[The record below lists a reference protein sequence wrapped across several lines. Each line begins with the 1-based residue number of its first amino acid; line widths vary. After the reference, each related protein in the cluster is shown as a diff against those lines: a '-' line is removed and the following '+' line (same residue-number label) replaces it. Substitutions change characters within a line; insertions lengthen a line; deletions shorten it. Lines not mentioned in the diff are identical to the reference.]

1 MKKIFLSILLFILV
15 ANVALAGDE
24 CTESAYY
31 TQGMQYLQNA
41 QYTSAIVEFK
51 KALRENPSDLSS
63 KISLT
68 NAYISRAAY
77 FNNKSYEYQKAANDL
92 RSALFYIKYYDEM
105 SNDSNYSQA
114 AAAAQQNL
122 DVVLST
128 IKADCSPKG
137 RYITAKNLR
146 AQGEFAASAYEY
158 FQIMNDAV
166 YRKNAYI
173 GIGDVMKILGQAQ
186 KAVFYYEYA
195 VKLDNKNADLHL
207 KLARAYEQ
215 IGNND
220 GAAEQYNLALQ
231 NSSEK
236 EDILVSLQ
244 KIWQQKVDA
253 NPNDAEAHA
262 NLGVVY
268 QKQLNYIAA
277 FEEYKKAEAIN
288 PTNINTRLN
297 LATLYQAQKNYDGA
311 IASYNSILQLYPN
324 HVPAH
329 IYKAQ
334 CLKQIGQNEDAAKEY
349 KLAMAYDPDNNQA
362 REELFDL
369 LKSTMP
375 ADQIL
380 AYLYQ
385 NVQNQPLNPTI
396 YYEFAYQ
403 LHKANKL
410 DDAITYYKEA
420 IKLDPSNIDAYINLS
435 QVYRQ
440 KNNYNEALLAIENA
454 KKLFP
459 NNVDVKKQYSS
470 ISAEVSANVYTSAS
484 KLFEQGKYNEA
495 IAAYNKIQPST
506 AESLLGIG
514 ASYQALSNNKMAIDF
529 YKKALLKDP
538 SNPDISYYLG
548 STYLDIND
556 YPNAKVYLNKSLSLD
571 KTNEKAKSLLTFA
584 VEQENNAVLNK
595 ALDLYDKKCYL
606 ESLKI
611 LNAVLLKDS
620 KNGAAYYYR
629 GMVYDAQKKYSLAI
643 LDYQNALKYSSDIVL
658 AHYSL
663 AVDYDT
669 VGRYKEAGI
678 EYKKYLAAKPE
689 ESEYTKYARKRVLEI
704 K

>member
-1 MKKIFLSILLFILV
+1 MLSLSFLNHV
-15 ANVALAGDE
+15 AFAEDE
-24 CTESAYY
+24 YVESSYY

-51 KALRENPSDLSS
+51 KALRENPADISS

-77 FNNKSYEYQKAANDL
+77 FNNKSFEYQKAANDL

-105 SNDSNYSQA
+105 SNDSNYAQA
-114 AAAAQQNL
+114 AEAAQQNL
-122 DVVLST
+122 EIVLST

-158 FQIMNDAV
+158 FQIMNDNI

-186 KAVFYYEYA
+186 KAVFYYECA
-195 VKLDNKNADLHL
+195 VKLDDKNADLHL

-215 IGNND
+215 TGNND

-236 EDILVSLQ
+236 EDILTSLQ

-268 QKQLNYIAA
+268 QKQLNYTAA
-277 FEEYKKAEAIN
+277 LDEYKKAEAIN
-288 PTNINTRLN
+288 PTNVNTRLN

-311 IASYNSILQLYPN
+311 IAAYNSILQLYPN

-334 CLKQIGQNEDAAKEY
+334 CLKEVGQNEDAIKEY
-349 KLAMAYDPDNNQA
+349 KLAMSYDPDNNQS

-369 LKSTMP
+369 LKATMP

-410 DDAITYYKEA
+410 DDAITYYKKTIE
-420 IKLDPSNIDAYINLS
+420 LDQSNIDAYINLS

-440 KNNYNEALLAIENA
+440 KNNYNDALLTIENA

-459 NNVDVKKQYSS
+459 ENIDVKKQYGS
-470 ISAEVSANVYTSAS
+470 ILAEVSANVLTNAS
-484 KLFEQGKYNEA
+484 KLFEQGKFNEA
-495 IAAYNKIQPST
+495 IASYNKIQPPT
-506 AESLLGIG
+506 VESLLGVG
-514 ASYQALSNNKMAIDF
+514 ASYQALANNKMAIDF
-529 YKKALLKDP
+529 YKKALAKDP

-548 STYLDIND
+548 SVYSDMND
-556 YPNAKVYLNKSLSLD
+556 YPNAKIYLNKTLALD
-571 KTNEKAKSLLTFA
+571 KTNEKAKSLLAFA
-584 VEQENNAVLNK
+584 IEQEGNAVLNK
-595 ALDLYDKKCYL
+595 ALDLYDKKNYI

-611 LNAVLLKDS
+611 LNAVLLKDA

-643 LDYQNALKYSSDIVL
+643 LDYQNAVKYSPDLTL
-658 AHYSL
+658 AYYSL

-669 VGRYKEAGI
+669 VGRSKEAGL

-689 ESEYTKYARKRVLEI
+689 ENDYTKYARKRVLEI